1 MLQKKK
7 LDSKHSIRSGS
18 ITKNKTQEFS
28 FRDQKKEK
36 QLNFVNEN
44 CSDDQFNNITNANL
58 QFKFEKLKKSKQST
72 KFNAIQ
78 KDSENQKQNRFK
90 DVSPFFRPIKTPN
103 SLGDKS
109 SLKNSNLSTKFNTF

>member
-1 MLQKKK
+1 MNKSDNNDKYKEKGNTIDNIQEKCLSFKQDLNSIHETNSNKVLRMLQMKK

-36 QLNFVNEN
+36 QLNCVNEN

-72 KFNAIQ
+72 KFNAI
-78 KDSENQKQNRFK
+78 
-90 DVSPFFRPIKTPN
+90 
-103 SLGDKS
+103 
-109 SLKNSNLSTKFNTF
+109 